1 VVPKNLEREWLETYT
16 TIGADIAAY
25 NNPDWASGIQRKME
39 EEKVPSAVR
48 AKVKGSPVVP
58 GSTVKLFEDGEACL
72 YTVTVLKGQYE
83 SGFFTGEEYQNGV
96 FIDYVEEFKNKA
108 RERRFIARNFTFDPA
123 AADNAR
129 NALDRA
135 QIDSQQMLAQLIK
148 WCKAHYGEAMTAWMH
163 VKIIRAFVEAVLRF
177 GLPVDFLTAITRP
190 KAKKENAL
198 HQALDTLYA
207 DLALN
212 MPKAAGGGPLDP
224 DDKEGEDAPCVLN
237 RFNPLAA
244 PV

>member
-1 VVPKNLEREWLETYT
+1 MHVLPMPTLPPSL
-16 TIGADIAAY
+16 
-25 NNPDWASGIQRKME
+25 
-39 EEKVPSAVR
+39 VPSLPP
-48 AKVKGSPVVP
+48 S
-58 GSTVKLFEDGEACL
+58 L
-72 YTVTVLKGQYE
+72 
-83 SGFFTGEEYQNGV
+83 
-96 FIDYVEEFKNKA
+96 
-108 RERRFIARNFTFDPA
+108 
-123 AADNAR
+123 
-129 NALDRA
+129 
-135 QIDSQQMLAQLIK
+135 LI
-148 WCKAHYGEAMTAWMH
+148 
-163 VKIIRAFVEAVLRF
+163 
-177 GLPVDFLTAITRP
+177 RP